1 MDGIAA
7 EARGFGV
14 VDTETSGDDLQLGVQ
29 KLLAACEK
37 RREAGADVRI
47 QFHVSA
53 EVHREV
59 DDGACNHELVEYG
72 WRCNRDGHM

>member
-37 RREAGADVRI
+37 RREAGAL
-47 QFHVSA
+47 
-53 EVHREV
+53 EHREV
-59 DDGACNHELVEYG
+59 DDGACNHELVEYE